1 MPTYDFECPKCKH
14 TVEIQKS
21 IHDETLPLC
30 CEDKCDG
37 NIEMV
42 QIISKSSF
50 HLKGLG
56 WSAEGYSKTGID

>member
-1 MPTYDFECPKCKH
+1 VPTYEFRCPKCAKE
-14 TVEIQKS
+14 VEIQKS
-21 IHDETLPLC
+21 MSDESVPLC
-30 CEDKCDG
+30 CEENCG

-56 WSAEGYSKTGID
+56 WAAEGYSKTGVD